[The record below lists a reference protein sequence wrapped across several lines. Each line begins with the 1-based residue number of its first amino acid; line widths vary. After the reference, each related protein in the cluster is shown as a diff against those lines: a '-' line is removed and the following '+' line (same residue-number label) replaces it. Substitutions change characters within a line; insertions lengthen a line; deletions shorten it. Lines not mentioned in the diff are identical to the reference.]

1 MAYLKEFTHDRPAFS
16 RGTLL
21 IDSHQHE
28 PLRLHCAREDFG
40 WQSTRYDTREDR
52 IFCDDFVIFPYF
64 DDVFPGD
71 GGLLVVPGSHKAAF
85 ARPPSLFNGG
95 VTAHLE
101 DLPVG
106 VVNVTPQAGD
116 AVVMTE
122 MLAHGT
128 LQWKPKDRLR
138 RTLVLRYRP
147 QFKGQAAVP
156 EILYDRLSPQTR
168 ELMAPAHYTHVKEV
182 VKEDVVRLT

>member
-1 MAYLKEFTHDRPAFS
+1 M
-16 RGTLL
+16 
-21 IDSHQHE
+21 
-28 PLRLHCAREDFG
+28 
-40 WQSTRYDTREDR
+40 
-52 IFCDDFVIFPYF
+52 
-64 DDVFPGD
+64 
-71 GGLLVVPGSHKAAF
+71 
-85 ARPPSLFNGG
+85 
-95 VTAHLE
+95 
-101 DLPVG
+101 PVG

-156 EILYDRLSPQTR
+156 EVLYDRLSPQTR
-168 ELMAPAHYTHVKEV
+168 ELMAPATIPMSRRSSKRTWYGSLKQNQNQP
-182 VKEDVVRLT
+182 KRAPAMSRKCPFFW

>member
-1 MAYLKEFTHDRPAFS
+1 M
-16 RGTLL
+16 
-21 IDSHQHE
+21 
-28 PLRLHCAREDFG
+28 
-40 WQSTRYDTREDR
+40 
-52 IFCDDFVIFPYF
+52 
-64 DDVFPGD
+64 
-71 GGLLVVPGSHKAAF
+71 VPGSHKAAF
-85 ARPPSLFNGG
+85 ARPPSLFNRG
-95 VTAHLE
+95 VTAELK

-106 VVNVTPQAGD
+106 VVNVTPRAGD

-128 LQWKPKDRLR
+128 LQWQPTDRQR

-156 EILYDRLSPQTR
+156 EVLYDRLSPQTL
-168 ELMAPAHYTHVKEV
+168 ELMAPAHYTHVKEI